1 MYSNLSN
8 VIERNGN
15 DNDEYNIT
23 RDIRPRYAA
32 NSKLNTASC
41 RLLYTL
47 CSKSCATSQEKPFL
61 YTSTAVTLI
70 LASRYYKNLH
80 QHALPELE
88 QPTGGDTRLPRGK
101 KSSFQVV

>member
-1 MYSNLSN
+1 MNTTLHATFAH
-8 VIERNGN
+8 VMLR
-15 DNDEYNIT
+15 T
-23 RDIRPRYAA
+23 A
-32 NSKLNTASC
+32 NSTQHPADSC
-41 RLLYTL
+41 TR
-47 CSKSCATSQEKPFL
+47 CARKAVQLHKRNHF